1 MKTLKTSLFVLT
13 LLVLMISTSCIKD
26 EDSTS
31 KGAFSN
37 GIFIVNEGTWSG
49 TGTITY
55 FNPDSNLVKQ
65 DIFEMVNG
73 RPVGNIAQSMTIYKG
88 KGYIVLNNSGK
99 IEVVDIATFKS
110 EATITNLTNPSQLLV
125 IDDSKAYV
133 SDWAGH
139 VAIVDMNTNTVSK
152 TIPAGTGPDG
162 IVKSGNYVYIA
173 NNGGFGIDSTIT
185 VVDFTTDKVVKTI
198 KVGEAPGGIVADG
211 NGRIWVLCKGIGFA
225 GWPMAGDTPGRLI
238 RINPATLTVDFTYK
252 FSSASDHPEKLVI
265 NKQKSMLYFLHNNGI
280 YKYDITSNNSAPEK
294 LVSRYFYSLGY
305 ENNTDYLYAS
315 VLKNKGSEGIVL
327 RYKAVDGVVV
337 DSIEAGVF
345 PRGFVFPE

>member
-1 MKTLKTSLFVLT
+1 MKTIKTTLFVMA
-13 LLVLMISTSCIKD
+13 LLVILISTSCTKD
-26 EDSTS
+26 EDTS
-31 KGAFSN
+31 IKGAFSN

-55 FNPDSNLVKQ
+55 FNSDSNLVKQ

-88 KGYIVLNNSGK
+88 KGYIVLNNSGN

-110 EATITNLTNPSQLLV
+110 EATIKNLTNPSQFLV
-125 IDDSKAYV
+125 IDDNKAYV

-139 VAIVDMNTNTVSK
+139 VAVVDMITNTVSK

-162 IVKSGNYVYIA
+162 MVKSGNHAFIA

-185 VVDFTTDKVVKTI
+185 VVDFATDKVVKTI

-211 NGRIWVLCKGIGFA
+211 NGRIWVLCKGNGFA

-238 RINPATLTVDFTYK
+238 RINPATLAVDFTYK
-252 FSSASDHPEKLVI
+252 FSSTGDHPEKLVI

-280 YKYDITSNNSAPEK
+280 YKYDITSNNSVPEK
-294 LVSRYFYSLGY
+294 LVTRNIYSLGY
-305 ENNTDYLYAS
+305 ENNTGYLYAS
-315 VLKNKGSEGIVL
+315 VLKNNGSEGAVI
-327 RYKAVDGVVV
+327 RYKAIDGVVV

-345 PRGFVFPE
+345 PRGFTFPE

>member
-1 MKTLKTSLFVLT
+1 MKTLKTTMFVMT
-13 LLVLMISTSCIKD
+13 LLVILISTSCTKD
-26 EDSTS
+26 EDTS
-31 KGAFSN
+31 PKGAFSN
-37 GIFIVNEGTWSG
+37 GMFIVNEGFQSG
-49 TGTITY
+49 KGTITY
-55 FNPDSNLVKQ
+55 FNSDSNLVKQ

-73 RPVGNIAQSMTIYKG
+73 RPVGNIAQSMSIYKG

-110 EATITNLTNPSQLLV
+110 ITTITNLENPSQFLV

-139 VAIVDMNTNTVSK
+139 VAVVDMITNTVSK
-152 TIPAGTGPDG
+152 TIPSGTGPEG
-162 IVKSGNYVYIA
+162 MVKSGNYVYIA

-211 NGRIWVLCKGIGFA
+211 NGRIWVLCKGNGFA
-225 GWPMAGDTPGRLI
+225 GWPMVGDTPGRLI
-238 RINPATLTVDFTYK
+238 RIDPATLTVDFTYK
-252 FSSASDHPEKLVI
+252 FSSTDDHPEKLVI
-265 NKQKSMLYFLHNNGI
+265 NKQKTMLYFLHNNGI
-280 YKYDITSNNSAPEK
+280 YEYNITLNNAAPEK

-315 VLKNKGSEGIVL
+315 VLKNNGSKGIVL
-327 RYKAVDGVVV
+327 RYKANDGLVV
-337 DSIEAGVF
+337 DSIEAGIF
-345 PRGFVFPE
+345 PRGFTFPE

>member
-1 MKTLKTSLFVLT
+1 MKTIKTTLLLLT
-13 LLVLMISTSCIKD
+13 LAVSMISTSCKKD
-26 EDSTS
+26 EDTS
-31 KGAFSN
+31 PKGAFSN
-37 GIFIVNEGTWSG
+37 GMFIVNEGTWSG

-55 FNPDSNLVKQ
+55 FDSDSNLAKQ

-73 RPVGNIAQSMTIYKG
+73 RPLGTIAQSMAIYKG
-88 KGYIVLNNSGK
+88 KGYIILNNSG
-99 IEVVDIATFKS
+99 IVEVVDIATFKS
-110 EATITNLTNPSQLLV
+110 VATISNLKNPSQFLI
-125 IDDSKAYV
+125 IDDTKAYV
-133 SDWAGH
+133 SDWVGH
-139 VAIVDMNTNTVSK
+139 VAVVDMITNTVSK

-162 IVKSGNYVYIA
+162 MVKSGNYVYIA

-211 NGRIWVLCKGIGFA
+211 DGRIWVLCKGNGFA

-252 FSSASDHPEKLVI
+252 FSSTSDHPEKLVI

-280 YKYDITSNNSAPEK
+280 YKYDITLNNSVPEK

-305 ENNTDYLYAS
+305 ENNTGYLYAS

-327 RYKAVDGVVV
+327 RFRAIDGVVV
-337 DSIEAGVF
+337 DSIVAGVF
-345 PRGFVFPE
+345 PRGFTFPE